1 METFLFLADINQPDR
16 YNATAWDYARNR
28 QLHYCQLIIMSHQ
41 RQRMMS
47 NPTSPLPNG
56 LGLLMHTENGVHE
69 DFSRMVRKLFFCL
82 FCPPEPR
89 QFAFVAPSFCDLCS
103 VIVPDRSRNCRV
115 GCLFLCFMQHHGND
129 RSRNCRVG
137 CLFL

>member
-1 METFLFLADINQPDR
+1 METFLFPADINQPDR

-56 LGLLMHTENGVHE
+56 LGLLMHAENGVQE
-69 DFSRMVRKLFFCL
+69 DFSRMVRKTILCL
-82 FCPPEPR
+82 ACGTM
-89 QFAFVAPSFCDLCS
+89 AVPSGSTSFDS
-103 VIVPDRSRNCRV
+103 CRV
-115 GCLFLCFMQHHGND
+115 TLRDQ
-129 RSRNCRVG
+129 S
-137 CLFL
+137 

>member
-1 METFLFLADINQPDR
+1 MFNKGFYLTEIFLFLADINQPDR

-69 DFSRMVRKLFFCL
+69 DFSRMVRKFCFFSL
-82 FCPPEPR
+82 SHGSLLLEH
-89 QFAFVAPSFCDLCS
+89 LLS
-103 VIVPDRSRNCRV
+103 VIYAVS
-115 GCLFLCFMQHHGND
+115 
-129 RSRNCRVG
+129 
-137 CLFL
+137 

>member
-69 DFSRMVRKLFFCL
+69 DFSRMVRKLFFGL
-82 FCPPEPR
+82 FCQPEPR
-89 QFAFVAPSFCDLCS
+89 QVAFVAPSFCDLCS
-103 VIVPDRSRNCRV
+103 VIVHDRSRNCRV
-115 GCLFLCFMQHHGND
+115 GCLFL
-129 RSRNCRVG
+129 
-137 CLFL
+137 